1 MLTMGEVAPSSSS
14 LVGIQVCVLVRAALD
29 ILAID
34 IGDALSCMRLAK
46 SSKSSQVTFGL
57 NGAIIK

>member
-1 MLTMGEVAPSSSS
+1 MLTMGEVAPSSPS
-14 LVGIQVCVLVRAALD
+14 LVGIQICVMVRAALD

-34 IGDALSCMRLAK
+34 IRDPLSCMRLAK

-57 NGAIIK
+57 NEVIIE